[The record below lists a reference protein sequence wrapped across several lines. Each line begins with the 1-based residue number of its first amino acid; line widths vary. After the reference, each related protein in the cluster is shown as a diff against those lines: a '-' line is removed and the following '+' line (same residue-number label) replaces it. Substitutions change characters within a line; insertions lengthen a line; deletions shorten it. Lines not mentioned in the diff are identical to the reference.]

1 MAARPLP
8 VEMGKFGLLA
18 SHLRA
23 VTDVSHPQ
31 TFVWVGFPS
40 CGRAV
45 FLQQENAWI
54 ARRWGCDPPGYGVT
68 NAQLLHAE
76 ARNHPHC
83 PVPPLGDA
91 HGPSPLHQAQGLA
104 GWGRSRPGAAVS
116 TPMGAAGVAPAAV
129 RLAGD
134 SGAAVG
140 AAGLVWGAPW
150 GSCGGGFR
158 YSAVLFDR

>member
-1 MAARPLP
+1 MFCITKLLCGLVSLLVAVRSTSRKKTRGLGDDGAATRRGT
-8 VEMGKFGLLA
+8 V
-18 SHLRA
+18 LRMLSDCTQTPEITPTA
-23 VTDVSHPQ
+23 RQVS
-31 TFVWVGFPS
+31 
-40 CGRAV
+40 
-45 FLQQENAWI
+45 
-54 ARRWGCDPPGYGVT
+54 
-68 NAQLLHAE
+68 
-76 ARNHPHC
+76 
-83 PVPPLGDA
+83 PLGDA

-116 TPMGAAGVAPAAV
+116 TPIGAAGVAPAAV